1 MLAHSMMKYI
11 YSQQQI
17 SMMHSKNIQLYT
29 HGVLS
34 WQNRKSMRVRGSIN
48 PRIGLYFLSPGFL
61 KNTGDWWYCALCE
74 EGRILFT
81 GGGYTTEEIPGA
93 GVNRSDS
100 VGWGYLSDIQ
110 QIGDHLYAC
119 GYSGQVYKR
128 WGIKRLAAYGC
139 GLAARS

>member
-11 YSQQQI
+11 YLQQQI

-61 KNTGDWWYCALCE
+61 KK
-74 EGRILFT
+74 IQVT
-81 GGGYTTEEIPGA
+81 GGTVLFVRKVGY
-93 GVNRSDS
+93 
-100 VGWGYLSDIQ
+100 YLQVADIQ
-110 QIGDHLYAC
+110 QKKFPVL
-119 GYSGQVYKR
+119 V
-128 WGIKRLAAYGC
+128 
-139 GLAARS
+139 